1 MESAMME
8 QELILKNLL
17 AAFAVGVLVGLER
30 GWSDRKEKEA
40 LQIAGLRTF
49 TLVGILG
56 GLWAILSTEMGEW
69 MLFAAFIVIAI
80 LVVVSHAIESTQ
92 SGSMGTTTAFSL
104 LLTFSLAA
112 WAALGY
118 YIPALVTTV
127 VVIALLGMKSVLH
140 RALKKVNTEE
150 AYAGLKL
157 LVISVIFLPLLP
169 NEGFG
174 PYEALNPYW
183 IWWMVVLICGI
194 SFIGYFA
201 IKHIGHQWGTLVT
214 SITGGL
220 ASSTAVTL
228 SLSQFAKDQKKKT
241 LFMGGVMIASSI
253 MFIRMMIEVAVVNYT
268 LIVSLWIPVL
278 AMFIGVLA
286 GGYWLWRRGEKDGKG
301 KKIKID
307 NPFELGTALKF
318 GAILGIILLLA
329 EGMKEWFGDQ
339 GIYLLSFISGLV
351 DVDAIALSLSKMALQ
366 DLSAEVAA
374 VGIVIAAATNTIIKG
389 FIFAFFAGFRESLTL
404 IIVLFVAVLPGVAAA
419 LFLLLF

>member
-1 MESAMME
+1 MME
-8 QELILKNLL
+8 EEQILKNLL
-17 AAFAVGVLVGLER
+17 AAFAVGILVGLER
-30 GWSDRKEKEA
+30 GWSDRKEEEG
-40 LQIAGLRTF
+40 LRIAGVRTF
-49 TLVGILG
+49 SLVGILG
-56 GLWAILSTEMGEW
+56 GVWAILSVEMGEW

-80 LVVVSHAIESTQ
+80 LVVVGHAVDASQ
-92 SGSMGTTTAFSL
+92 SGDLGTTTAFSL

-127 VVIALLGMKSVLH
+127 VVVAMLGMKSVLH
-140 RALKKVNTEE
+140 RALEKVNTEE

-157 LVISVIFLPLLP
+157 LIISVIFLPLLP

-174 PYEALNPYW
+174 PWEALNPYW

-194 SFIGYFA
+194 SFVGYFA
-201 IKHIGHQWGTLVT
+201 IKHIGNEWGTLVT

-228 SLSQFAKDQKKKT
+228 SLAQFAKDQKKKT

-268 LIVSLWIPVL
+268 LILSLWIPVL
-278 AMFIGVLA
+278 IMFIGVLLA
-286 GGYWLWRRGEKDGKG
+286 GYWLWKRGEKDGTDQE
-301 KKIKID
+301 IQID

-318 GAILGIILLLA
+318 GALLALILLLA

-366 DLSAEVAA
+366 DLSTEVATL
-374 VGIVIAAATNTIIKG
+374 GIVIAAASNTIVKG
-389 FIFAFFAGFRESLTL
+389 FIFAFFAGFKASIKL
-404 IIVLFVAVLPGVAAA
+404 IIVLFVAVIPGVVTA